1 MTLRHGIYL
10 KNIKPMDK
18 KNYKFS
24 NGLDCFQ
31 DELTLEQDM
40 KITALFAKVN
50 IQSITE
56 TKIIDLLGIITKEN
70 LILDF
75 LKIILRSGQEIS
87 QENLM
92 SLKNSEL
99 KEIIEDFFGLNPLVK
114 QVLGIFRSAAD
125 IQTQNTMLSDSD
137 QSAQDTTQD
146 S

>member
-1 MTLRHGIYL
+1 
-10 KNIKPMDK
+10 MDK

>member
-1 MTLRHGIYL
+1 
-10 KNIKPMDK
+10 MDK

-24 NGLDCFQ
+24 DGLDCFQ

-75 LKIILRSGQEIS
+75 LKIILRSGKEIK
-87 QENLM
+87 EDNLL

-99 KEIIEDFFGLNPLVK
+99 KEIVEDFFGLNPLVK

-137 QSAQDTTQD
+137 QNAQDTTQD

>member
-1 MTLRHGIYL
+1 MRHGIYL
-10 KNIKPMDK
+10 KYIIPMDK

-24 NGLDCFQ
+24 NGLICYQ

-50 IQSITE
+50 IQSIAD
-56 TKIIDLLGIITKEN
+56 TKIIDLLGIITREN

-75 LKIILRSGQEIS
+75 LKIILRAEAPLGDSLI
-87 QENLM
+87 L

-99 KEIIEDFFGLNPLVK
+99 KGVIEDFFGLNPLVN
-114 QVLGIFRSAAD
+114 QILGIFRSAAG
-125 IQTQNTMLSDSD
+125 IQTQNMMLSDLD
-137 QSAQDTTQD
+137 QSAQSTTQD

>member
-1 MTLRHGIYL
+1 
-10 KNIKPMDK
+10 MDK

-75 LKIILRSGQEIS
+75 LKIILRSGKEIK
-87 QENLM
+87 EDNLL

-99 KEIIEDFFGLNPLVK
+99 KEIVEDFFGLNPLVK

-137 QSAQDTTQD
+137 QNAQDTTQD

>member
-1 MTLRHGIYL
+1 MGSSASF
-10 KNIKPMDK
+10 KFDMEK

-24 NGLDCFQ
+24 NGLNCFQ
-31 DELTLEQDM
+31 DELTLDQDM

-50 IQSITE
+50 IQSIAE

-75 LKIILRSGQEIS
+75 LKIILRSGQEIT
-87 QENLM
+87 EDHLL

-114 QVLGIFRSAAD
+114 QLLEISRIAAD
-125 IQTQNTMLSDSD
+125 IQTQNTMSSDSD
-137 QSAQDTTQD
+137 PSAQSMTQD
-146 S
+146 T

>member
-1 MTLRHGIYL
+1 
-10 KNIKPMDK
+10 MDK

-24 NGLDCFQ
+24 NGLGCFQ

-50 IQSITE
+50 IQSIAE

-75 LKIILRSGQEIS
+75 LKIILRSGQDIS
-87 QENLM
+87 EDQLL

-137 QSAQDTTQD
+137 QSVQSTTQD

>member
-1 MTLRHGIYL
+1 
-10 KNIKPMDK
+10 MDK

-24 NGLDCFQ
+24 NGLGCFQ

-50 IQSITE
+50 IQSIAE
-56 TKIIDLLGIITKEN
+56 TKLIDLLGIFTKEN

-75 LKIILRSGQEIS
+75 LKIILRSGQDIPED
-87 QENLM
+87 QLL

-114 QVLGIFRSAAD
+114 ELLGIFRIAAD

-137 QSAQDTTQD
+137 PNAQSTTQD

>member
-1 MTLRHGIYL
+1 
-10 KNIKPMDK
+10 MDK

-137 QSAQDTTQD
+137 QNAQDTTQD

>member
-1 MTLRHGIYL
+1 
-10 KNIKPMDK
+10 MDK

-24 NGLDCFQ
+24 NGLGCFQ

-50 IQSITE
+50 IQSIAE

-75 LKIILRSGQEIS
+75 LKIILRSGQDIS
-87 QENLM
+87 EDQLL

-125 IQTQNTMLSDSD
+125 IQTQNTMSSDSD
-137 QSAQDTTQD
+137 QSMQSTTQD